1 MRSLFKIMLCL
12 FLSVSA
18 VAQKAEKPAE
28 DQKKSAEDQKSQPAG
43 KTLTKVV
50 PIDGDF
56 EPVKVVC
63 QNFPQEEDWLKHL
76 KIEVENVSGKPIDYL
91 EFVTMVCDI
100 NNVDYCVAIPLI
112 YGNVPTTKITLDDIN
127 SSKRLGQ
134 TANIPKSTSAP
145 VPPLV
150 SGDKI
155 KLAVSERGY
164 EGAKQTIEKT
174 VPIAKIS
181 SADLLL
187 GQIHYTDGSA
197 WFNESML
204 VNGSL
209 GKYKADLSAYL
220 VPKQSYVWGL
230 LRQNRQSY
238 QADIYAGPAYQEDD
252 KGSKS
257 RVQGYNR
264 KLPRSGRRI
273 VVFSS
278 GGG

>member
-1 MRSLFKIMLCL
+1 MKSLFKILLCL
-12 FLSVSA
+12 FVSVSA
-18 VAQKAEKPAE
+18 VAQKTEKP
-28 DQKKSAEDQKSQPAG
+28 AEDQKSQPAG

-63 QNFPQEEDWLKHL
+63 QNFPQEEDWLKQL
-76 KIEVENVSGKPIDYL
+76 KIEVENISGKPIDYL
-91 EFVTMVCDI
+91 EFVAMVCDI
-100 NNVDYCVAIPLI
+100 NNVDYCVAIPII

-134 TANIPKSTSAP
+134 TASKPQSNNSA
-145 VPPLV
+145 VPPLPA
-150 SGDKI
+150 GDKI
-155 KLAVSERGY
+155 KLAISEKGY
-164 EGAKQTIEKT
+164 NGAKETIEKT
-174 VPIAKIS
+174 LPIAKIN

-187 GQIHYTDGSA
+187 GQVHYTDGSA

-209 GKYKADLSAYL
+209 GKYKSDLSAYL

-238 QADIYAGPAYQEDD
+238 QADIYSGHAYQEDD

-264 KLPRSGRRI
+264 KLARSGRRI
-273 VVFSS
+273 VVFS
-278 GGG
+278 GGGG